1 MKTESYYI
9 ITAIRRSDKQL
20 VAYTPSQILH
30 QFCPKYVDNLSE
42 AKHFQTEQGAREEFE
57 KATKG
62 SASRKTIE
70 RPFRIYKVSNAL
82 TPMPRDR
89 RVSAKGRGK
98 GIPHI
103 RGGRGK
109 LDKPIIIIDDD
120 REKEIKETE
129 I

>member
-30 QFCPKYVDNLSE
+30 IFCPKYVDDLSQ
-42 AKHFQTEQGAREEFE
+42 AKHFMTEEGAREELA

-62 SASRKTIE
+62 SSSRKTIE

-82 TPMPRDR
+82 EPMPTCRKT
-89 RVSAKGRGK
+89 SAKGRGK
-98 GIPHI
+98 GTPHNGTKKHLEVPI
-103 RGGRGK
+103 RILEDG
-109 LDKPIIIIDDD
+109 
-120 REKEIKETE
+120 ETE